1 MIMIMLILSVV
12 VIVADFIFKQ
22 LAVAYLKDGEVY
34 TFLGGLVRLEYVENR
49 GMAFGMLQN
58 FRWFFIIFTLA
69 IIFGAVIYVIKTK
82 PKSVF
87 FKIALSL
94 IIGGGIG
101 NLIDRIIMGYVVD
114 YIQLSFFNP
123 VCNFADYCITIGTA
137 LLLIYIVF
145 FTQDETKQKE

>member
-1 MIMIMLILSVV
+1 MMTMLILSVIV
-12 VIVADFIFKQ
+12 VVADFIFKQ
-22 LAVAYLKDGEVY
+22 LAVAYLKNGEVY
-34 TFLGGLVRLEYVENR
+34 TVLGGLVRLEYVENR

-69 IIFGAVIYVIKTK
+69 IILAAIIYVIKTK
-82 PKSVF
+82 PQSRFLKT
-87 FKIALSL
+87 ALSL

-101 NLIDRIIMGYVVD
+101 NLIDRVIMGYVVD

-137 LLLIYIVF
+137 LLLIYIIF
-145 FTQDETKQKE
+145 FTQNETKQKE